1 MRHGISLAK
10 LSMIQGVSE
19 QVIQTLHWSRPIALV
34 TFPRVCHQK
43 VSADCTMLKLM
54 QGIECHTN
62 LKSPVH
68 GKWHIVLTPHE
79 GHYWTR
85 SGSQFELRQLLC
97 VTRLWPPSD
106 LTIWT
111 LILLGQLCLYCC
123 LNSLIITLGKICFTS
138 LHGTLSV
145 GRFWFVSLY

>member
-1 MRHGISLAK
+1 MKHGISLAK

-19 QVIQTLHWSRPIALV
+19 QVIRTLHWSRPIALV
-34 TFPRVCHQK
+34 TFPRVCHQI

-54 QGIECHTN
+54 QRIECHIN

-85 SGSQFELRQLLC
+85 SGVHAVWTALC
-97 VTRLWPPSD
+97 H
-106 LTIWT
+106 TIMAPFRP
-111 LILLGQLCLYCC
+111 YNMD
-123 LNSLIITLGKICFTS
+123 LNSAWTVMSLLLLKLGYCRPSGVSSEESFACAS
-138 LHGTLSV
+138 LML
-145 GRFWFVSLY
+145 